1 MTSQEFSQL
10 LNEVN
15 EMSAQEI
22 AEVIFFEDMTSAQ
35 ADEFFNAVPA
45 ELVSEVQS
53 LVE

>member
-1 MTSQEFSQL
+1 MTNKEFSQL

-35 ADEFFNAVPA
+35 ADQFNAAIPA
-45 ELVSEVQS
+45 ELASEVMS
-53 LVE
+53 IVE